1 VYSGESQVKRALV
14 KCERIE
20 AEWIIRVPGD
30 YGQRY
35 VVDLML
41 MRLGRWLRLL
51 GQDVAL
57 PEGESDEEL
66 LRQAAGENRT
76 VITRDKRLSQACP
89 GAGVRCL
96 RIRSSEISDQ
106 LREMAE
112 AGVAL
117 QLDPRRC
124 TVCNGPLEETET
136 SGEKKWQCRSC
147 QKIYWRGGHWQKM
160 EDMLEGI
167 RKEEK
172 SRMEKKPEKKL

>member
-1 VYSGESQVKRALV
+1 M
-14 KCERIE
+14 
-20 AEWIIRVPGD
+20 PGD
-30 YGQRY
+30 YVQRY

-66 LRQAAGENRT
+66 LRQAAEENRM

-89 GAGVRCL
+89 DAGVRCL
-96 RIRSSEISDQ
+96 LIRSSEISDQ
-106 LREMAE
+106 LREMAD
-112 AGVAL
+112 AGVPL
-117 QLDPRRC
+117 RLDPRRC
-124 TVCNGPLEETET
+124 TVCNGPLEENET

-160 EDMLEGI
+160 EETLESI
-167 RKEEK
+167 RKEDK
-172 SRMEKKPEKKL
+172 SRMERNSSYIFSPDPRLDSD